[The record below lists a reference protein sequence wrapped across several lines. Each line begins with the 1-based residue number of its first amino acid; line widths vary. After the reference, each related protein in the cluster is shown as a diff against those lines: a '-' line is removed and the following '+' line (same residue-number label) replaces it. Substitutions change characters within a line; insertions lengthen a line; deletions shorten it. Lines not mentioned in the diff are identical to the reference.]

1 MASIEVKQR
10 EERAINELDEAKRVL
25 QEFKESATQGKLL
38 ETLRVSVRRGEDL
51 KAVQQQLWEKL
62 EEKEKR
68 LEEDV

>member
-1 MASIEVKQR
+1 MTTIKQW